1 MATESTDTTMNLSN
15 EVTITN
21 ETGVHRFP
29 KGQNVKVPKEMAEDV
44 ARIDYEHQQYKDN
57 LHTKHVYEVNS
68 GTMSVGGGTE

>member
-15 EVTITN
+15 DVTITN
-21 ETGVHRFP
+21 EKGVHRFQ

-44 ARIDYEHQQYKDN
+44 ARIDYEHQQYKEG
-57 LHTKHVYEVNS
+57 LHVKHTYEVNG